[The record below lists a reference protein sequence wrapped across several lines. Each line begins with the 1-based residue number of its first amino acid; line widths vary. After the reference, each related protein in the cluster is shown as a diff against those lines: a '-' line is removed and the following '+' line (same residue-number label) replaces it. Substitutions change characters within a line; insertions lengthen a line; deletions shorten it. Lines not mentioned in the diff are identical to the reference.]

1 MLVSALAHR
10 EELLALGDEAMLLE
24 EIDGFIAGLL
34 ACPELPS
41 DWLPVVWHDDSSVV
55 AHRISHPSHHGTS
68 WVGSFRSVAR
78 WPSACGSYCKAV

>member
-34 ACPELPS
+34 ACPELPG
-41 DWLPVVWHDDSSVV
+41 DWLPVVWHDDS
-55 AHRISHPSHHGTS
+55 
-68 WVGSFRSVAR
+68 
-78 WPSACGSYCKAV
+78 